1 MQQIHSCLKSPS
13 RQVAR
18 GQPRSQYNSLNR
30 ERSLNSASHLID
42 LRIWSTCPH
51 GTQHCHLSQ
60 RTGSYSPKQ
69 VLPMCH
75 AFFDSV
81 LNPIEPRLASLGWKG
96 EAVEKPFDRW
106 SLSFSYHNTKQ
117 KNKWT
122 EPTHKHMSIHYSRQR
137 TCRWRRL
144 GYIHNRIG
152 GGGGRVPQGMCT
164 RGNGL
169 GIAH

>member
-1 MQQIHSCLKSPS
+1 MQQIHSCLKLPS

-42 LRIWSTCPH
+42 LRIRSTCPH

-69 VLPMCH
+69 VLPMCQ

-96 EAVEKPFDRW
+96 EAVERQSLGASVGMRGGMLALDCKIFCTNVSRTKRSCAQPTPHF
-106 SLSFSYHNTKQ
+106 SLSFSRSKILHL
-117 KNKWT
+117 
-122 EPTHKHMSIHYSRQR
+122 IV
-137 TCRWRRL
+137 
-144 GYIHNRIG
+144 
-152 GGGGRVPQGMCT
+152 GR
-164 RGNGL
+164 
-169 GIAH
+169 